1 MISVMLIDDEPL
13 TTQALR
19 KVIET
24 CFPYIEIVGEFSS
37 SLRAWEQIQIHRPD
51 FIVTDIRMPDL
62 DGLQLIARIVEADLP
77 VKVLLVTAHGEFE
90 YAHKAIQLGAS
101 GYLLKPFSQNELVH
115 DIHRMVQ
122 RVEEERKTKGLASN
136 ISQVI
141 PVVEERAM
149 LKLLSGTMNQA
160 DLHNF
165 VKLTGDKWKRCHL
178 IVFQFAD
185 NHSRDIEEITKISI
199 VEEINSYLTCNSCCG
214 IAFFRS
220 GLELAIVYTELLQDH
235 SINGLPEPSLVEACA
250 NIVKMYL
257 TNTFIAGMSGRAYG
271 LNELTAGL
279 EDARQNLALIGQEQD
294 RSSTGVSANVSQQDM
309 LIEKAL
315 EFCTQYFTNHITLQ
329 MLADHLHMNK
339 NYFCNLFKEKMN
351 VTFWEHITNLR
362 IEKAKQMLVAGNEK
376 INDIAIIVGYLNAS
390 HFGRIFKK
398 ATGVTPADYRRLAPR
413 A

>member
-1 MISVMLIDDEPL
+1 
-13 TTQALR
+13 
-19 KVIET
+19 
-24 CFPYIEIVGEFSS
+24 
-37 SLRAWEQIQIHRPD
+37 
-51 FIVTDIRMPDL
+51 
-62 DGLQLIARIVEADLP
+62 
-77 VKVLLVTAHGEFE
+77 
-90 YAHKAIQLGAS
+90 
-101 GYLLKPFSQNELVH
+101 
-115 DIHRMVQ
+115 
-122 RVEEERKTKGLASN
+122 
-136 ISQVI
+136 
-141 PVVEERAM
+141 
-149 LKLLSGTMNQA
+149 
-160 DLHNF
+160 
-165 VKLTGDKWKRCHL
+165 
-178 IVFQFAD
+178 
-185 NHSRDIEEITKISI
+185 
-199 VEEINSYLTCNSCCG
+199 
-214 IAFFRS
+214 
-220 GLELAIVYTELLQDH
+220 
-235 SINGLPEPSLVEACA
+235 VEACA

-271 LNELTAGL
+271 LNELAAGL

-294 RSSTGVSANVSQQDM
+294 RPTTGVSANVSQQDM

-339 NYFCNLFKEKMN
+339 NYFCNLFKEKMH